1 MATVFIGARI
11 PPTLY
16 DKLSEYVN
24 RVDATKSEI
33 LIAALAQ
40 YLGATEDLPFSQR
53 IMELEQR
60 MAALEVRVHG

>member
-40 YLGATEDLPFSQR
+40 YLGATEDLPLSQR

>member
-40 YLGATEDLPFSQR
+40 YLGATEDLPLSQR

-60 MAALEVRVHG
+60 MAALEAKMYG